1 MLTGLLVLSVFSF
14 GSVIR
19 DRIQLSENLVRL
31 HVVADSDE
39 TADQEEKL
47 AVRDAVLEYL
57 EPKMESVTDAD
68 SARKT
73 IQSLLPELERVSN
86 QTLKTRN
93 SGNRAVVTLQK
104 EAFPTRV
111 YDTFTLPSGVYDSL
125 RITVGSGQGHNWW
138 CVVFPEL
145 CIPETTEGFS
155 KAAEAGGFSD
165 SVIETVTDEPVEIR
179 FFLLDLLGRIQNALF
194 HR

>member
-1 MLTGLLVLSVFSF
+1 MLAGLLVLSLSFF

-47 AVRDAVLEYL
+47 AVRDAVLEFL

-73 IQSLLPELERVSN
+73 IQSLLPELEQVSN
-86 QTLKTRN
+86 QTLEARN

-104 EAFPTRV
+104 DAFPTRV

-145 CIPETTEGFS
+145 CIPETTEGFAD
-155 KAAEAGGFSD
+155 AAEAGGFSD
-165 SVIETVTDEPVEIR
+165 SVIETVTDEPMEIR